1 MKVLLVIALVTCTL
15 TGCAVLSRPE
25 FVSMAD
31 QRSSCAM
38 GSMNMGGDIGRWM
51 YGPDRQPW
59 TGGDDPFFVRSN
71 I

>member
-1 MKVLLVIALVTCTL
+1 MKVLIVIAVLASAL
-15 TGCAVLSRPE
+15 TGCAVMPKPE

-38 GSMNMGGDIGRWM
+38 GFMNMGGDIGRWM

-59 TGGDDPFFVRSN
+59 TGGDGPFFVRSN

>member
-1 MKVLLVIALVTCTL
+1 MKVLLVIAILASAL
-15 TGCAVLSRPE
+15 TGCAVMPRPE
-25 FVSMAD
+25 FVSMAT
-31 QRSSCAM
+31 QRSSFEM

-59 TGGDDPFFVRSN
+59 TGGDGPFFVRSN

>member
-1 MKVLLVIALVTCTL
+1 MKVLLVIAILASAL
-15 TGCAVLSRPE
+15 TGCAVMPRHE

-51 YGPDRQPW
+51 YGLDRQPW
-59 TGGDDPFFVRSN
+59 TGGDGPFFVRSN

>member
-1 MKVLLVIALVTCTL
+1 MKVLLVISILASAL
-15 TGCAVLSRPE
+15 TGCAVMPRPE

-59 TGGDDPFFVRSN
+59 TGGDGPFFVRSN